1 MAKDSQIRNIPLEA
15 MCDLTNFQEVA
26 DYDGFR
32 ETNSLYLNK
41 RLGSWWKQKTDG
53 GYIAGNLT
61 YQKAGGNFVIKDNG
75 KEVMRISKN
84 RYVLEEVSS
93 YPNDAKKC
101 ANPYP
106 LGSPYEWTEFWTGE
120 RYLTNEDF
128 EDAFVFTCEY
138 ENDWAILATFPKG
151 SAYTCRFFSWTGS
164 RFNQIGEWDSDYKYV
179 FFAHLKE
186 DRQPVTKNV
195 VGIEAGSGDDDDTEY
210 VVGEKTFGQVVAS
223 GYYVT
228 QYHKSPSDDLFNSA
242 TRNATPR
249 VADITK
255 PEGIGDTYKMHFENG
270 AFVPDKSKNYA
281 NLNEDALFVYMS
293 SSLLRVLRISETEFD
308 WDDSAVNKI
317 YSRLVSEA
325 RKQDGTINYDELR
338 KEAREEYIR
347 TMSDWEPPYD
357 DILIYDNNSDYE
369 YHDTF
374 NSFYWEYDARNFGFE
389 KCGEQSVAET
399 KGSFETFV
407 VFSGHWSKNKKC
419 FVTSWLRYVGD
430 IESVYFPK
438 SDNTREFRSLRTIHP
453 VNFSKLFGTFAINYV
468 NNTEYTIGNAYKK
481 IIQLDEHEDLRYTS
495 DAMYFTLKNRK
506 YKLCIRT
513 SERPSFTVL
522 DDDCVIFNT
531 TTYNNAYNMT
541 YGTVFC
547 SSDDWNNRAQWKLT
561 GEYSDRWALT
571 NSRLN
576 QNWQTQKKI
585 VSTSTQFSSV
595 TNRLAIRTEEKDGAT
610 LTYSDAAHMG
620 VFFVDDSYKMP
631 SDVTYDVFFEDY
643 LGDNVGSLIKQ
654 GELKNGEF
662 IVNKDEAYIF
672 AEPAS
677 DGNQENVPILDC
689 SFRDFNGVTLIQIG
703 DFTYQAMKQT
713 MLGNAFVP
721 VYIVSESGYSATD
734 YIQFV
739 INGQLYTYYPTT
751 NQIIDPNDQFVCD
764 TSTLVYIGYSPKSAY
779 FWSTMDKCVYTF
791 NGDNTMSRL
800 ICAERLD
807 LQLQPF
813 KTSSAV
819 LGDALNIPSLDLLV
833 VNFKNKFAVLYDSQL
848 CLIDAGGT
856 IEPGTMSI
864 NKNDASIIVND
875 VSYSLIKRTGYAPVP
890 VEIETKFF
898 GDVSGK
904 MNCINDA
911 VYIDVVSF
919 DKAGSGTVDI
929 QAVALVNGS
938 VKEGKK
944 KTIAVRNA
952 DFNAVGVATI
962 RYQSDIQECAGF
974 KLKIK
979 SDFSIASIRIG
990 TDAGAMVQPL
1000 IKA

>member
-61 YQKAGGNFVIKDNG
+61 YQKNGGNFVIKDNG
-75 KEVMRISKN
+75 KEVMEISRT
-84 RYVLEEVSS
+84 RYSVE
-93 YPNDAKKC
+93 KC
-101 ANPYP
+101 ESLPALTSCPNPYP
-106 LGSPYEWTEFWTGE
+106 DSDDYAWSEFRDGISLMTSK
-120 RYLTNEDF
+120 DF
-128 EDAFVFTCEY
+128 EGSFVFGCTMDGKDAY
-138 ENDWAILATFPKG
+138 LITSPNGSSYVSRLFVWNDSWSCFQRIGKWN
-151 SAYTCRFFSWTGS
+151 SAS
-164 RFNQIGEWDSDYKYV
+164 RYV
-179 FFAHLKE
+179 FFCHVWKEVPPLKITPAGGYE
-186 DRQPVTKNV
+186 TKIYTYGTTV
-195 VGIEAGSGDDDDTEY
+195 EPGYYITEY
-210 VVGEKTFGQVVAS
+210 SRNPGDVSTSDGELCSIAKTYKLKQSVNFLDIFNTYTLDTSKDFAS
-223 GYYVT
+223 DSEDSVFVIGYKSIGRALRVKENGVRNVCIKHINLAEVYYSNFAGFLSSGPFFYKKNTNVTSTLTSVESENYVRRFSNEDGSV
-228 QYHKSPSDDLFNSA
+228 QEI
-242 TRNATPR
+242 
-249 VADITK
+249 ADIMRTNSVQSLHTLH
-255 PEGIGDTYKMHFENG
+255 PENY
-270 AFVPDKSKNYA
+270 SK
-281 NLNEDALFVYMS
+281 
-293 SSLLRVLRISETEFD
+293 
-308 WDDSAVNKI
+308 K
-317 YSRLVSEA
+317 
-325 RKQDGTINYDELR
+325 
-338 KEAREEYIR
+338 
-347 TMSDWEPPYD
+347 
-357 DILIYDNNSDYE
+357 
-369 YHDTF
+369 
-374 NSFYWEYDARNFGFE
+374 FGE
-389 KCGEQSVAET
+389 
-399 KGSFETFV
+399 
-407 VFSGHWSKNKKC
+407 
-419 FVTSWLRYVGD
+419 
-430 IESVYFPK
+430 
-438 SDNTREFRSLRTIHP
+438 
-453 VNFSKLFGTFAINYV
+453 FAINYV
-468 NNTEYTIGNAYKK
+468 KNQEYSIGHDYKK
-481 IIQLDEHEDLRYTS
+481 ILQLDEEEILGYTEDSIYYEKDGVNYRLF
-495 DAMYFTLKNRK
+495 M
-506 YKLCIRT
+506 
-513 SERPSFTVL
+513 ERCDRPQFTVL

-531 TTYNNAYNMT
+531 TTYDNAYNMT

-848 CLIDAGGT
+848 CLIDADGT

-875 VSYSLIKRTGYAPVP
+875 VSYSLIKRNGYAPVP

-929 QAVALVNGS
+929 QTVALVNGS